1 MTNCNGILRLR
12 IFRGVRTYIE
22 KHMRLALL
30 LLPVLI
36 WGQDTTFSTD
46 VKVVNV
52 LATVHDKK
60 GQISSNLTKEDFTI
74 EEEGR
79 PQVIKYFSRE
89 TDLPLTLGL
98 LVDTSM
104 SQRRVLGDEQ
114 RAAYKFLDQVM
125 RQKDQAFI
133 IHFDSETELLQ
144 DLTKNRQKL
153 EKALGELEMPRQ
165 LQRSTPGSSGRRGG
179 GGTVLYDAVLL
190 ASNEIMRDQTGRKA
204 IIILSDGV
212 DNGSRMGLM
221 DAIDAAQRNDTLVY
235 SILFSDEQAYGNQSQ
250 AYPPMGRHGG
260 MGGGRPRPVTNRTED
275 GKRVLERMSMET
287 GGGFFE
293 VSKKQPIDQTF
304 ARIQEELRNQYSLGF
319 TSDQPAA
326 PGTFRHIHVA
336 TPNQKSLI
344 VQARS
349 GYYAK

>member
-1 MTNCNGILRLR
+1 
-12 IFRGVRTYIE
+12 
-22 KHMRLALL
+22 MRLALL
-30 LLPVLI
+30 LLPFI
-36 WGQDTTFSTD
+36 ICGQDTTFSTD

-60 GQISSNLTKEDFTI
+60 GQISSNLTKEDFAL

-104 SQRRVLGDEQ
+104 SQRRVIGDEQ

-125 RQKDQAFI
+125 TQKDQAFV
-133 IHFDSETELLQ
+133 IHFDSDTELLQ

-153 EKALGELEMPRQ
+153 EKALGELDTPRQ
-165 LQRSTPGSSGRRGG
+165 LQRSQPGSSGRRGG
-179 GGTVLYDAVLL
+179 GGTTLYDAVLL

-212 DNGSRMGLM
+212 DNGSKVGLM
-221 DAIDAAQRNDTLVY
+221 DAIDAAQKNDTLVY

-250 AYPPMGRHGG
+250 SYPPMGGRRGGMGG
-260 MGGGRPRPVTNRTED
+260 MGGGRPPVMARNEN
-275 GKRVLERMSMET
+275 GKKVLQRMSLET
-287 GGGFFE
+287 GAGFFE
-293 VSKKQPIDQTF
+293 VSKKQPLDQTF
-304 ARIQEELRNQYSLGF
+304 ARIQEELRNQYSIGF
-319 TSDQPAA
+319 TSDQPAS
-326 PGTFRHIHVA
+326 PGTFRHVHVS
-336 TPNQKSLI
+336 TPNQKTLI

>member
-1 MTNCNGILRLR
+1 
-12 IFRGVRTYIE
+12 
-22 KHMRLALL
+22 MRLALL
-30 LLPVLI
+30 LLPFVTL
-36 WGQDTTFSTD
+36 GQDTTFSTD
-46 VKVVNV
+46 VKVVNI

-60 GQISSNLTKEDFTI
+60 GQISSNLTKDDFAI

-125 RQKDQAFI
+125 RDKDQAFVL
-133 IHFDSETELLQ
+133 HFDSEVELLQ
-144 DLTKNRQKL
+144 DLTKSRQKL
-153 EKALGELEMPRQ
+153 ERALGELEMPRQ

-179 GGTVLYDAVLL
+179 GGTTLYDAVLL
-190 ASNEIMRDQTGRKA
+190 ASNEVLRGQAGRKA

-212 DNGSRMGLM
+212 DNGSKVGLM
-221 DAIDAAQRNDTLVY
+221 DAIDAAQKNDTLVY
-235 SILFSDEQAYGNQSQ
+235 SILFSDEQAYGNQGQSF
-250 AYPPMGRHGG
+250 PPMGRRGG
-260 MGGGRPRPVTNRTED
+260 MGGRPVPINNHSDD
-275 GKRVLERMSMET
+275 GKRVLQRLSAET

-304 ARIQEELRNQYSLGF
+304 ARIQEELRNQYSIGF
-319 TSDQPAA
+319 VSDQPAA
-326 PGTFRHIHVA
+326 PGTFRHVHVA
-336 TPNQKSLI
+336 VPNQKNLT
-344 VQARS
+344 VQARA